1 MYNQPSGYGNQYTS
15 YNPSMYTTGAPQG
28 TAIGPQDQA
37 MLSHISHSL
46 QAKPMYHQQPQNM
59 ANAMS
64 QQYNQYND
72 MGS

>member
-1 MYNQPSGYGNQYTS
+1 
-15 YNPSMYTTGAPQG
+15 MYTTGAPQG

-59 ANAMS
+59 ANAMP